1 MNDAVTTL
9 VKTVLQKESLQDCSL
24 EELQNLARQY
34 PYFTAGQ
41 FLLAQKLKLIDDH
54 LYHEQLQRL
63 SLHFNN
69 PLWLD
74 YLLNDHK
81 TEMQVEE
88 NNQATEEITEVASG
102 KYQEEKLPEETMPE
116 EAQQIQTGTGIYN
129 TETEEK
135 TTGTELSFEPYHT
148 VDYFASQGIKFSQE
162 EKPVDRFGQQLK
174 SFTEWIKTMKRLPP
188 TEIEKNIDTT
198 SEDKV
203 LQLADR
209 SITEGDV
216 ITEAMAEVWEK
227 QGNKEK
233 AIAVYDKL
241 SLLNPSKSHYFAA
254 KIEQLKNS

>member
-1 MNDAVTTL
+1 
-9 VKTVLQKESLQDCSL
+9 
-24 EELQNLARQY
+24 
-34 PYFTAGQ
+34 
-41 FLLAQKLKLIDDH
+41 
-54 LYHEQLQRL
+54 
-63 SLHFNN
+63 
-69 PLWLD
+69 
-74 YLLNDHK
+74 
-81 TEMQVEE
+81 
-88 NNQATEEITEVASG
+88 
-102 KYQEEKLPEETMPE
+102 
-116 EAQQIQTGTGIYN
+116 
-129 TETEEK
+129 
-135 TTGTELSFEPYHT
+135 FEPYHT

-162 EKPVDRFGQQLK
+162 ERPADRFGQQLK

-198 SEDKV
+198 SEEKV

-254 KIEQLKNS
+254 KIEQLK